1 MTEPGFQ
8 TNNMATSSHVT
19 VCDLTVHETDST
31 KPEKKCILHSSA
43 VQSGMVHCDIAEE
56 DSEEILYTF
65 DLTSDTDYVNFGKL
79 AFIIDKE
86 HLNIIVR
93 FKDINDARQFRS
105 KMSVVRGNQVAS
117 VFSSRTEETSAS
129 QYFQFYGYLSQ
140 QQNMMQDYVRTS
152 TYQKAIHSN
161 KSDFENKVCLDV
173 GAGSGILSF
182 FASEA
187 GARKVYAVEASN
199 MAEHAQKLIE
209 TNKRGDVIKVI
220 AGKIEEIELPEKV
233 DIIISE
239 PMGYMLYN
247 ERMLETY
254 LHAKKWLKP
263 GGKMFPSRADLH
275 VAPFHDEALY
285 IEQYNKA
292 NFWCHTTFHGVDLSA
307 MRTAAMKE
315 YFRQPIV
322 DTFDIRC
329 CMSKSVRHICN
340 FLEANETDLHKIDIP
355 LEFHILETGTCH
367 GLAFWFDVEFNG
379 TDQQV
384 WLSTA
389 PTEPLTHWYQVRC
402 LLMNPIFVKQGQLV
416 GGHVTLI
423 ANKRQS
429 YDVTM
434 EIHIEG
440 TSISSTNTM
449 DLKNPYF
456 RYSGG
461 SIVSAPAQSN
471 TPNDNYWGQ
480 VDVQPLVV
488 NGMGDVQMDLSQTIT
503 NTSLLGISDQP
514 NIHPGCISSTGRN
527 GRQSAIPTLTSGS
540 ISGLSATPLSGINLT
555 NNSNIGVSNILL
567 PQTSTQNQAA
577 QQLIGGA
584 ISPSLFV
591 STPLTTNNLGHHQ
604 VILNNIPTQMPI
616 QTVKPNNSLISS
628 K

>member
-1 MTEPGFQ
+1 
-8 TNNMATSSHVT
+8 
-19 VCDLTVHETDST
+19 
-31 KPEKKCILHSSA
+31 
-43 VQSGMVHCDIAEE
+43 
-56 DSEEILYTF
+56 
-65 DLTSDTDYVNFGKL
+65 
-79 AFIIDKE
+79 
-86 HLNIIVR
+86 
-93 FKDINDARQFRS
+93 
-105 KMSVVRGNQVAS
+105 
-117 VFSSRTEETSAS
+117 
-129 QYFQFYGYLSQ
+129 
-140 QQNMMQDYVRTS
+140 
-152 TYQKAIHSN
+152 
-161 KSDFENKVCLDV
+161 
-173 GAGSGILSF
+173 
-182 FASEA
+182 
-187 GARKVYAVEASN
+187 
-199 MAEHAQKLIE
+199 
-209 TNKRGDVIKVI
+209 
-220 AGKIEEIELPEKV
+220 
-233 DIIISE
+233 
-239 PMGYMLYN
+239 
-247 ERMLETY
+247 
-254 LHAKKWLKP
+254 
-263 GGKMFPSRADLH
+263 MFPSRADLH

-340 FLEANETDLHKIDIP
+340 FLEAHETDLHKIDIP

-416 GGHVTLI
+416 GGHVTLV

-461 SIVSAPAQSN
+461 PIVSAPAQNNSS
-471 TPNDNYWGQ
+471 PNDNYWGQ

-527 GRQSAIPTLTSGS
+527 GRQSSIPTLATGVQSNMT
-540 ISGLSATPLSGINLT
+540 GLSTAALGGINLS
-555 NNSNIGVSNILL
+555 NSNIGVNNILL

-591 STPLTTNNLGHHQ
+591 TTPTNIGHHQ
-604 VILNNIPTQMPI
+604 VILNNIQTQMPI
-616 QTVKPNNSLISS
+616 QPQFGHDMSLWQHQ
-628 K
+628 